1 MLTKLGPALLLTLV
15 ALPASAQIQVD
26 IDPFLPGNFF
36 SVASQ
41 KPVWCALQ

>member
-15 ALPASAQIQVD
+15 ALPASAQIRVD

-41 KPVWCALQ
+41 KPSLVRLQ